1 MALNSYS
8 NGKGY
13 SQEMA
18 KIRVYGGKRSL
29 SYRRRYTTR
38 GYYLTRTCKYD
49 ARWTR
54 KEIKGTLSKNNGKR
68 DSSKSQ
74 LCEIRRRFHRDSSIK
89 RAARTRN
96 QALDRSLHE
105 GTRVRTLIRKN
116 LRYTYCGRL
125 RFPGSKCTQVQNR
138 KAVQTADQTSAK
150 ECACPP
156 GKDPRHHQEE
166 PNALCWEANFDAQS
180 DYSRMGTL
188 SSAHSQRRC
197 VQFCRRRDLSKTEA
211 VDE

>member
-116 LRYTYCGRL
+116 LRYTYCGRF
-125 RFPGSKCTQVQNR
+125 RFPGSKYTQVQNR
-138 KAVQTADQTSAK
+138 KTAQTADQTSAK
-150 ECACPP
+150 ECACSS
-156 GKDPRHHQEE
+156 GKDPGHHQEE
-166 PNALCWEANFDAQS
+166 PNALGWKADSPAQP
-180 DYSRMGTL
+180 DYPRMGAVSPTRR
-188 SSAHSQRRC
+188 QRRC
-197 VQFCRRRDLSKTEA
+197 FSGCR
-211 VDE
+211 